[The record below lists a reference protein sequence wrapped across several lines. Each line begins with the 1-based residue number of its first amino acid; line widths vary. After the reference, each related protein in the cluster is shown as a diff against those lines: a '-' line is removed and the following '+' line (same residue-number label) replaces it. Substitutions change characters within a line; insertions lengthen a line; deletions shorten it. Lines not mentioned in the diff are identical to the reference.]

1 MIEAKRSTSS
11 FRDPSGF
18 IFEREGVLYRQ
29 VHADAAS
36 DLDLLES
43 SGLQDE
49 LLSAGF
55 VVPFS
60 RVDLGFAAT
69 PEAVAVIRPE
79 RIPFISYPYEWS
91 FSQLKDAALATLEL
105 MRRALGKGMSLKDA
119 SAYNIQFV
127 GSRPVLIDTLSFE
140 VYQEGAPWVA
150 YKQFCQHFLAPLALM
165 AHCDIRLSQLLRTNI
180 DGIPLDLAANL
191 LPGKTK
197 FQPGL
202 LTHIHLHAKAQS
214 QETSGKTSDR
224 KIGVSKV
231 SLLAL
236 VDNLKGTISGL
247 NWKPTGTEW
256 GDYYSDTNYSSD
268 SLKRKDALVGELLS
282 QVPSDAGACWDLGA
296 NDGTFS
302 RLAAQQGRYTVAWD
316 IDPAAVEKAYLDGKS
331 KKVENLLPLLQ
342 DLRNPSTNLGWA
354 GLERDSLSSRGPA
367 GVVMALALVHHLA
380 IGNNVPLP
388 MIASFFA
395 SIGKWAIVEFV
406 PKEDSQVQRM
416 LVARKDVFAS
426 YDQVGFE
433 RAFAQDFEMVR
444 AVPIEGTLRTL
455 YLFRRIER

>member
-1 MIEAKRSTSS
+1 MIEARRSSSS

-18 IFEREGVLYRQ
+18 IFEREGILYRQ
-29 VHADAAS
+29 VHAEAIR
-36 DLDLLES
+36 DLDLLET

-49 LLSAGF
+49 LFSAGL
-55 VVPFS
+55 VVPFR
-60 RVDLGFAAT
+60 RVDVSLAAT
-69 PEAVAVIRPE
+69 ADAVAVLQPE

-119 SAYNIQFV
+119 SAFNIQFM
-127 GSRPVLIDTLSFE
+127 GCRPVLIDTLSFE
-140 VYQEGAPWVA
+140 AYEEGAPWIA

-180 DGIPLDLAANL
+180 DGIPLDLTASL

-214 QETSGKTSDR
+214 QDTSGKTSDR

-236 VDNLKGTISGL
+236 IDNLKGTISGL
-247 NWKPTGTEW
+247 NWKPAGTEW
-256 GDYYSDTNYSSD
+256 GDYYSDTNYSAD
-268 SLKRKDALVGELLS
+268 SLKRKEVLVGELLD
-282 QVPSDAGACWDLGA
+282 QVPVEAGQCWDLGA

-302 RLAAQQGRYTVAWD
+302 RLAVQKGRYTVAWD

-354 GLERDSLSSRGPA
+354 NRERDSLIDRGPA
-367 GVVMALALVHHLA
+367 SVVMALALVHHLA
-380 IGNNVPLP
+380 IGNNVPLDL
-388 MIASFFA
+388 IAQFLA

-416 LVARKDVFAS
+416 LVARKDIFSNYDQARFESAFAS
-426 YDQVGFE
+426 SFE
-433 RAFAQDFEMVR
+433 KVQAI
-444 AVPIEGTLRTL
+444 PIEGTVRTL